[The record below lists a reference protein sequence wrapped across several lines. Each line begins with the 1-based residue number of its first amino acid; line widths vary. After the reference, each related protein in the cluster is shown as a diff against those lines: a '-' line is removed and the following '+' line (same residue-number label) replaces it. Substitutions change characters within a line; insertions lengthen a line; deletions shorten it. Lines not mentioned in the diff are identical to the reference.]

1 METEKIVLT
10 TGKGEVELPLEIRE
24 GKFELP
30 NLLQL
35 ISILGLKKVSIGKEK
50 FRWKIEGNIKILKDF
65 KPKEL
70 LDLNLSVICDKGEEI
85 QIFTNNFEICFELN
99 NFDEYGKSITKI
111 DFQEK
116 LEDQK
121 EKIKK
126 SKDLNQ
132 QGEKNMEMVVQ
143 DQEKAKPEVLKEV
156 KVEKISTPQPEH
168 LKPKVEVKKVSKE
181 EVSKAVSQIE
191 KSISPVISMEAIT
204 KKFSDEVAKEAF
216 IYLEEGDKVKE
227 IYNGIYEI
235 KKGKKF
241 HFPEVE
247 DMVLELTGTFRTKDL
262 CSTWKKHPKDVI
274 QAVVKKLES
283 EGKLKYLPST
293 VEYKVKRE
301 AK

>member
-24 GKFELP
+24 EQFELP

-50 FRWKIEGNIKILKDF
+50 FKWKIEGNIKLLKVF

-70 LDLNLSVICDKGEEI
+70 LNLNLSVICNKGEEI

-99 NFDEYGKSITKI
+99 NFDEYGKSITRI
-111 DFQEK
+111 DLQEK

-121 EKIKK
+121 EKIEKRN
-126 SKDLNQ
+126 DLNQ
-132 QGEKNMEMVVQ
+132 QGENKMKTVVQ
-143 DQEKAKPEVLKEV
+143 EKTKPEVLK
-156 KVEKISTPQPEH
+156 KVESEKSSIPQPEP
-168 LKPKVEVKKVSKE
+168 LKPKAEVKKVSKE

-191 KSISPVISMEAIT
+191 KSISPVISMASIA
-204 KKFSDEVAKEAF
+204 KKFSEEAAKEAF

-247 DMVLELTGTFRTKDL
+247 NMVLDLTGTFRTKDL
-262 CSTWKKHPKDVI
+262 CSVWKKQPKDVI
-274 QAVVKKLES
+274 QAVVKKLEA

>member
-35 ISILGLKKVSIGKEK
+35 ISILGLKKVSIGKENFK
-50 FRWKIEGNIKILKDF
+50 WKIEGSSKLLKNF
-65 KPKEL
+65 KPEL
-70 LDLNLSVICDKGEEI
+70 LDLNLAIICDKGEEI
-85 QIFTNNFEICFELN
+85 QIFTNSFKICSELTDFE
-99 NFDEYGKSITKI
+99 EYGKSIAKI

-121 EKIKK
+121 EKIEK

-132 QGEKNMEMVVQ
+132 QGENKMEMVVQ
-143 DQEKAKPEVLKEV
+143 DQEKAKQEVLKEV
-156 KVEKISTPQPEH
+156 KVEKITPQ
-168 LKPKVEVKKVSKE
+168 PKVEVKKVSKE

-191 KSISPVISMEAIT
+191 KSISPVISMASIA
-204 KKFSDEVAKEAF
+204 KKFSEEAAKEAF

-235 KKGKKF
+235 KKGKKY

-247 DMVLELTGTFRTKDL
+247 DNVLELTGTFRTKDL

-274 QAVVKKLES
+274 QAVVKKLEA

>member
-24 GKFELP
+24 EQFELP

-50 FRWKIEGNIKILKDF
+50 FKWKIEGNIKLLKDF

-70 LDLNLSVICDKGEEI
+70 LNLNLSVICNKGEEI

-99 NFDEYGKSITKI
+99 NFDEYGKSITRI
-111 DFQEK
+111 DLQEK
-116 LEDQK
+116 LEDKK
-121 EKIKK
+121 EKNKK

-132 QGEKNMEMVVQ
+132 QGENKMEMVVQ
-143 DQEKAKPEVLKEV
+143 EKTKPEVLKEV
-156 KVEKISTPQPEH
+156 KVEKISTPQPEP
-168 LKPKVEVKKVSKE
+168 LKQKVEVKKVSKE
-181 EVSKAVSQIE
+181 EVSRAVSQIE
-191 KSISPVISMEAIT
+191 KSISPVISMEAIA
-204 KKFSDEVAKEAF
+204 KKFSEEAAKEAF

-227 IYNGIYEI
+227 IYDGIYEI
-235 KKGKKF
+235 KKGKKY

-247 DMVLELTGTFRTKDL
+247 DKVLELTGTFRTKDL

-274 QAVVKKLES
+274 QAVVKKLEA

>member
-50 FRWKIEGNIKILKDF
+50 FKWKIEGSSKLLKNF
-65 KPKEL
+65 KPEL
-70 LDLNLSVICDKGEEI
+70 LDLNLAIICDKGEEI
-85 QIFTNNFEICFELN
+85 QIFTNSFKICSELTDFE
-99 NFDEYGKSITKI
+99 EYGKSITRI

-116 LEDQK
+116 LED
-121 EKIKK
+121 KK

-132 QGEKNMEMVVQ
+132 QGEKKMEMVVP
-143 DQEKAKPEVLKEV
+143 EKTKPEVLKEV
-156 KVEKISTPQPEH
+156 KVEKISTPPPEP
-168 LKPKVEVKKVSKE
+168 LKTKTEVKKVSKE

-191 KSISPVISMEAIT
+191 KSISPVISMASIA
-204 KKFSDEVAKEAF
+204 KKFSEEAAKEAF

-227 IYNGIYEI
+227 IYDGIYEI
-235 KKGKKF
+235 KKGKKY

-247 DMVLELTGTFRTKDL
+247 DKVLELTGTFRTKDL

-274 QAVVKKLES
+274 QAVVKKLEA

>member
-10 TGKGEVELPLEIRE
+10 TGKGKVELPLEIRE
-24 GKFELP
+24 EQFELP

-50 FRWKIEGNIKILKDF
+50 FKWKIEGNIKILKDF

-99 NFDEYGKSITKI
+99 NFDEYGKSITRI
-111 DFQEK
+111 DLQEK

-121 EKIKK
+121 EKIEK

-132 QGEKNMEMVVQ
+132 KGENKMETVVQ
-143 DQEKAKPEVLKEV
+143 EKTKPEVLK
-156 KVEKISTPQPEH
+156 KVESEKSSMPQPEP
-168 LKPKVEVKKVSKE
+168 LKPKAEVKKVSKE

-191 KSISPVISMEAIT
+191 KSISPVISMASIA
-204 KKFSDEVAKEAF
+204 KKFSEEAAKEAF

-241 HFPEVE
+241 HFSEVE
-247 DMVLELTGTFRTKDL
+247 DMVLDLTGTFRTKDL
-262 CSTWKKHPKDVI
+262 CLVWKKHPKDVI
-274 QAVVKKLES
+274 QAVVKKLEA

>member
-24 GKFELP
+24 EQFELP

-50 FRWKIEGNIKILKDF
+50 FKWKIEGNIKLLKVF

-70 LDLNLSVICDKGEEI
+70 LNLNLSVICNKGEEI

-99 NFDEYGKSITKI
+99 NFDEYGKSITRI
-111 DFQEK
+111 DLQEK

-121 EKIKK
+121 EKIEKRN
-126 SKDLNQ
+126 DLNQ
-132 QGEKNMEMVVQ
+132 QGENKMKTVVQ
-143 DQEKAKPEVLKEV
+143 EKTKPEVLK
-156 KVEKISTPQPEH
+156 KVESEKSSIPQPEP
-168 LKPKVEVKKVSKE
+168 LKPKAEVKKVSKE

-191 KSISPVISMEAIT
+191 KSISPVISMASIA
-204 KKFSDEVAKEAF
+204 KKFSEEAAKEAF

-247 DMVLELTGTFRTKDL
+247 NMVLDLTGTFRTKDL
-262 CSTWKKHPKDVI
+262 CSVWKKQPKDVI
-274 QAVVKKLES
+274 QAVVKKLEA

-293 VEYKVKRE
+293 VEYRVKRE

>member
-24 GKFELP
+24 KQFELP

-50 FRWKIEGNIKILKDF
+50 FKWKIEGNIKLLKDF

-70 LDLNLSVICDKGEEI
+70 LNLNLSVICNKGEEI

-99 NFDEYGKSITKI
+99 NFDEYGKSITRI
-111 DFQEK
+111 DLQEK

-121 EKIKK
+121 EKIEKRN
-126 SKDLNQ
+126 DLNQ
-132 QGEKNMEMVVQ
+132 QGENKMKTVVQ
-143 DQEKAKPEVLKEV
+143 EKTKPEVLK
-156 KVEKISTPQPEH
+156 KVESEKSSMQQPEP
-168 LKPKVEVKKVSKE
+168 LKPKAEVKKVSKE

-191 KSISPVISMEAIT
+191 KSISPVISMASIA
-204 KKFSDEVAKEAF
+204 KKFSEEAAKEAF

-247 DMVLELTGTFRTKDL
+247 NMVLDLTGTFRTKDL
-262 CSTWKKHPKDVI
+262 CSVWKKHPKDVI
-274 QAVVKKLES
+274 QAVVKKLEA

>member
-35 ISILGLKKVSIGKEK
+35 ISILGLKKVSIGKENFK
-50 FRWKIEGNIKILKDF
+50 WKIEGNIKILKDF

-70 LDLNLSVICDKGEEI
+70 FDLNLLIVCDKGEEI
-85 QIFTNNFEICFELN
+85 QIFTNSLEICSELTDFE
-99 NFDEYGKSITKI
+99 EYGKSITKI

-121 EKIKK
+121 EKNEK
-126 SKDLNQ
+126 SKNVNQ
-132 QGEKNMEMVVQ
+132 QGEKKMEMVVP
-143 DQEKAKPEVLKEV
+143 EKTKPEVLKEV
-156 KVEKISTPQPEH
+156 KVEKISTPPPEP
-168 LKPKVEVKKVSKE
+168 LKTKTEVKKVSKE

-191 KSISPVISMEAIT
+191 KSISPVISMASIA
-204 KKFSDEVAKEAF
+204 KKFSEEAAKEAF

-235 KKGKKF
+235 KKGKKY

-247 DMVLELTGTFRTKDL
+247 DKVLELTGTFRTKDL

-274 QAVVKKLES
+274 QAVVKKLEA

>member
-24 GKFELP
+24 EQFELP

-50 FRWKIEGNIKILKDF
+50 FKWKIEGNIKLLKDF

-70 LDLNLSVICDKGEEI
+70 LNLNLSVICNKGEEI

-99 NFDEYGKSITKI
+99 NFDEYGKSITRI
-111 DFQEK
+111 DLQEK

-121 EKIKK
+121 EKIEKRN
-126 SKDLNQ
+126 DLNQ
-132 QGEKNMEMVVQ
+132 QGENKMKTVVQ
-143 DQEKAKPEVLKEV
+143 EKTKPEVLK
-156 KVEKISTPQPEH
+156 KVESEKSSIPQPEP
-168 LKPKVEVKKVSKE
+168 LKPKAEVKKVSKE

-191 KSISPVISMEAIT
+191 KSISPVISMASIA
-204 KKFSDEVAKEAF
+204 KKFSEEAAKEAF

-247 DMVLELTGTFRTKDL
+247 NMVLDLTGTFRTKDL
-262 CSTWKKHPKDVI
+262 CSVWKKYPKDVI
-274 QAVVKKLES
+274 QAVVKKLEA